1 MKNLP
6 IVNYCVYCYCRDE
19 YVLLFS
25 TRHLEAA
32 SVEPVIRRLVADVR
46 EGLRFLWGHRLVR
59 ALTLL
64 GFGISFTGGAVT
76 GLTVVYGAQALDL
89 PETGVRVGLLFSAAA
104 LGSLASSVLLPRLNR
119 RYATGSITLAG
130 LTAATVAVA
139 ALAFATNFIA
149 ALVFSWLGRGTDARD
164 HQRDL
169 AAAAGRPRSPAEQ
182 GQRLGPDD
190 CLGRNALRRRGGRRA
205 RRGHVDPDDLSRD
218 GARRGDQRRDRLV
231 LTAPRARGGERWR
244 LRVEVFQASGVG
256 ATRKQEEALAGA
268 RATTILFLALALV
281 ALGSSAGAGGSSAA
295 TPASPLGPNVIVFDP
310 SMPVG
315 QIQATV
321 DAIHAQQVDAEMGTN
336 RYALLFKPGVY
347 GSADQPLQIKVG
359 YYTEIAGLGASPN
372 DVTINGKIEVYNR
385 CLEGGGTSNCVAL
398 VNFWRTLSNLTLNIN
413 SLGQDGCRASANFWA
428 VSQAVSMRRLKITG
442 ANLSLMDYCTAGP
455 QFASGGFI
463 ADSSLPFVIN
473 GSQQQWLIRNSRIGG
488 WSNAVW
494 NQVFAGVEGAP
505 SDTAFPNPPYTTLAT
520 TPVSREKPY
529 CSWTTQGDYAVRVP
543 SAHTQTS
550 GTPGAGDDGGAHDP
564 ARRFLRRDAVGL
576 GADDQQPACSRQE
589 PAAHPG
595 RLRVGRSIAVKRAD
609 TVVLGLG
616 HATLTA
622 VDGAVPLTVADVPG
636 VIVAGVTI
644 DAGTVESP
652 VLLEVGK
659 KNGNQSSKKGDP
671 SNPTTLSDVYFR
683 VGGPHIGKADVALE
697 VNGDNVLIDHTWV
710 WRADHG
716 IEGFSGDTERWNTN
730 TGRNGVVVNGDNVTA
745 TGLFVEHFQEYNVIW
760 NGENGRTILYQNELP
775 YDPPTQADW
784 MHDGVEGWAGYK
796 VGDQV
801 KTHRLD
807 GGGVYVF
814 NRNNPSIHTEN
825 GFEVP
830 DARVSVCTT
839 S

>member
-1 MKNLP
+1 M
-6 IVNYCVYCYCRDE
+6 
-19 YVLLFS
+19 
-25 TRHLEAA
+25 
-32 SVEPVIRRLVADVR
+32 
-46 EGLRFLWGHRLVR
+46 
-59 ALTLL
+59 
-64 GFGISFTGGAVT
+64 
-76 GLTVVYGAQALDL
+76 
-89 PETGVRVGLLFSAAA
+89 
-104 LGSLASSVLLPRLNR
+104 
-119 RYATGSITLAG
+119 
-130 LTAATVAVA
+130 
-139 ALAFATNFIA
+139 
-149 ALVFSWLGRGTDARD
+149 AR
-164 HQRDL
+164 
-169 AAAAGRPRSPAEQ
+169 
-182 GQRLGPDD
+182 
-190 CLGRNALRRRGGRRA
+190 
-205 RRGHVDPDDLSRD
+205 
-218 GARRGDQRRDRLV
+218 
-231 LTAPRARGGERWR
+231 
-244 LRVEVFQASGVG
+244 
-256 ATRKQEEALAGA
+256 A
-268 RATTILFLALALV
+268 RATTILSLALALV

-295 TPASPLGPNVIVFDP
+295 TTATSLGPNVIVFDP

-315 QIQATV
+315 QIQTTI

-347 GSADQPLQIKVG
+347 GTAAQPLQIKVG
-359 YYTEIAGLGASPN
+359 YYTEIAGLGASPT

-385 CLEGGGTSNCVAL
+385 CLAPDNCVAL

-428 VSQAVSMRRLKITG
+428 VSQAVSMRRLNITG

-463 ADSSLPFVIN
+463 ADSNLPFVIN

-505 SDTAFPNPPYTTLAT
+505 SDVTFPNPPYTTLAT

-529 CSWTTQGDYAVRVP
+529 LFLDAQGDYAVRVP
-543 SAHTQTS
+543 SAHTDTS
-550 GTPGAGDDGGAHDP
+550 GTTWGLAMTAGRTIPLGDFFVATPSDSVHTINNQLARGKNLLLTPGVYD
-564 ARRFLRRDAVGL
+564 VG
-576 GADDQQPACSRQE
+576 Q
-589 PAAHPG
+589 
-595 RLRVGRSIAVKRAD
+595 SIAVKRAD

-622 VDGAVPLTVADVPG
+622 VGGATPLTVADVPG

-659 KNGNQSSKKGDP
+659 KNGNQSPKKSDP

-697 VNGDNVLIDHTWV
+697 VNRDNVLIDHTWV

-796 VGDQV
+796 VGDNV

-830 DARVSVCTT
+830 ETAGVRLHHVMTVNLSAGTIDHVVNGVGDAADVTRIGSPVFVVDYP
-839 S
+839 